1 MAWWTRRPQLSND
14 RFPDYESERG
24 RWAVEQ
30 LFRRPPV
37 LIQIGNNSLPSG
49 PQYHLLQ
56 TIEELDRV
64 VAGIKFQA
72 LVEAHSVRDI
82 HWREVNPDRVCVLFN
97 DRQQSPSER
106 PDGGVA

>member
-14 RFPDYESERG
+14 RFPDYEAEGG
-24 RWAVEQ
+24 RSAVAQ

-37 LIQIGNNSLPSG
+37 LIRIVNNSFPSG

-64 VAGIKFQA
+64 LAGIEFQA
-72 LVEAHSVRDI
+72 LVEVHSVRDI
-82 HWREVNPDRVCVLFN
+82 DWLEVNPDRVCVLFN
-97 DRQQSPSER
+97 DRQESPSPR
-106 PDGGVA
+106 PDDGVA